1 MESVFEA
8 FLSFY
13 LNPGFFYG
21 TVLVVLLILFISIF
35 YRLFP
40 NSGFSILFDYFFEK
54 MYDFFEDILG
64 NEEKKWIKTYV
75 VILFFVILI
84 SNLLGVFLE
93 ILVPVFG
100 NIADTDVSLLK
111 KYIDIPTADI
121 NFNIAM
127 ALIGLLIIIFEQFRA
142 LGFGKALYEYFPIFG
157 KNYLPYT
164 RGNLNPIF
172 DWPLFILVKIFDLII
187 SLFLGLLEIVGHFAK
202 VISLSFR
209 LFGNVTSGGMLLAM
223 LVGAIS
229 GLTLTYLNFE
239 FPVLGPVI
247 LYFQSLLVALIQ
259 ALVFPLLIAIFIKVA
274 KFA

>member
-13 LNPGFFYG
+13 LNPWFFYW

-40 NSGFSILFDYFFEK
+40 NSWFSILFDYFFEK
-54 MYDFFEDILG
+54 MYDFFEDILW

-84 SNLLGVFLE
+84 SNLLWVFLE
-93 ILVPVFG
+93 ILVPVFW

-127 ALIGLLIIIFEQFRA
+127 ALIWLLIIIFEQFRA
-142 LGFGKALYEYFPIFG
+142 LWFWKALYEYFPIFW

-164 RGNLNPIF
+164 RWNLNPIF

-187 SLFLGLLEIVGHFAK
+187 SLFLWLLEIVWHFAK

-209 LFGNVTSGGMLLAM
+209 LFWNVTSGGMLLAM
-223 LVGAIS
+223 LVWAIS
-229 GLTLTYLNFE
+229 WLTLTYLNFE